1 MSTFTVKNILC
12 PVDFSQSSE
21 LAASRA
27 VAVAETCNAALEFLY
42 VSPLLTDI
50 GGHQEVEIQKLQD
63 MEQHILSSSA
73 ASMEKFIKANAT
85 GTNATGKVLPGNP
98 AEVILQR
105 AKETGADLIV
115 IGTRGRKGFDN
126 ILFGSVAERIV
137 RLATISVLV
146 AR

>member
-1 MSTFTVKNILC
+1 MSTFTVKSILC

-27 VAVAETCNAALEFLY
+27 AAVAETCNAALEFLY

-73 ASMEKFIKANAT
+73 ASMEKFIKANAA

>member
-1 MSTFTVKNILC
+1 MSAFNVKNILC
-12 PVDFSQSSE
+12 PVDFSQNSE
-21 LAASRA
+21 LAAARA
-27 VAVAETCNAALEFLY
+27 AAAAENCNAALEFLY

-63 MEQHILSSSA
+63 MEQQILSSSA
-73 ASMEKFIKANAT
+73 ASMEKFVKAYAA
-85 GTNATGKVLPGNP
+85 GAKATGKVLPGNP

-105 AKETGADLIV
+105 AKETGVDLIV

-126 ILFGSVAERIV
+126 MLFGSVAEKIV
-137 RLATISVLV
+137 RLATVSVLV